1 MNMADFRN
9 RMDGKFREI
18 FQRAALNL
26 KRTELQKGFPKE
38 LYPVRM
44 YALQP
49 MSG

>member
-1 MNMADFRN
+1 MNLTNSWN
-9 RMDGKFREI
+9 RLDGKFREI
-18 FQRAALNL
+18 FQKAGLHF

-49 MSG
+49 ISG

>member
-1 MNMADFRN
+1 MADSCN
-9 RMDGKFREI
+9 RLDSKFREV
-18 FQRAALNL
+18 FKKAGLNL

-49 MSG
+49 MSE